1 MGVARNSIEQ
11 EIRKREQELRDQQNL
26 QKEEDRIMKEKIDSK
41 KAELFEAQAQLK
53 VEQEKTREYEKQL
66 AIAKMIRGERNL
78 ATARTPEERQAA
90 IETIT
95 SGQRALWEINNRPLP
110 KTAQEV
116 ETMYAPNAVNASWWD
131 GRRRGVGPPI
141 PPPVAPRPLPAY
153 DLYDASGNVSVAGVE
168 AAKGVGRM
176 GSSAARGFN
185 TAAKVIK
192 NVNETAKGAATEI
205 EVTVRKLEDLDVETR
220 QLIRRPSVGGG

>member
-1 MGVARNSIEQ
+1 
-11 EIRKREQELRDQQNL
+11 
-26 QKEEDRIMKEKIDSK
+26 
-41 KAELFEAQAQLK
+41 
-53 VEQEKTREYEKQL
+53 
-66 AIAKMIRGERNL
+66 MIRGEKNL
-78 ATARTPEERQAA
+78 VSATTPEETRSA
-90 IETIT
+90 IETIAGGKKML
-95 SGQRALWEINNRPLP
+95 SDIQNRALP
-110 KTAQEV
+110 KTAQEA
-116 ETMYAPNAVNASWWD
+116 ETMYAPNAVNASWWE

-153 DLYDASGNVSVAGVE
+153 DLSDASGNVSVAGVE

-205 EVTVRKLEDLDVETR
+205 EVTVRKLEDLDEETR